1 MIQLLIPLIA
11 LLTIVWFVGAYKN
24 GTPEKRKRLV
34 FGFLFLVLLS
44 GVLFLTLTGRLHFV
58 AAIVTALLPFVKKLL
73 PFIRYIPVLRRFA
86 KKQQEGSG
94 QGAAASAEMT
104 RAQAYEVLGL
114 KFGATREEVI
124 DAHRKLM
131 QKCHPDRGGNDYLAA
146 QLNQAKDTLLS

>member
-11 LLTIVWFVGAYKN
+11 LLTIAWFFGAYRS

-34 FGFLFLVLLS
+34 FGFLFLVLLC
-44 GVLFLTLTGRLHFV
+44 GVLYLTLTGRLHFI

-73 PFIRYIPVLRRFA
+73 PFIRYIPLLRRFV
-86 KKQQEGSG
+86 KKQPEDSG
-94 QGAAASAEMT
+94 QGGATSAKMS

-131 QKCHPDRGGNDYLAA
+131 QKCHPDRGGNDYLAS